1 MADTEASIKPL
12 KPSILQALLPILFL
26 IVALFINVRI
36 FGDAALDGSNQII
49 LMLSAGVASIV
60 AIRLGYKWKKIR
72 SSIVKSISSALS
84 SIIILL
90 LIGSLAG
97 TWLLSGVVPAMIY
110 YGLQV
115 RRVTCP

>member
-1 MADTEASIKPL
+1 MADIKATIKPL
-12 KPSILQALLPILFL
+12 KPTILQALFPILFL

-60 AIRLGYKWKKIR
+60 ALRLGYKWKKI
-72 SSIVKSISSALS
+72 STSIVKSISSALS

-90 LIGSLAG
+90 RL
-97 TWLLSGVVPAMIY
+97 VH
-110 YGLQV
+110 
-115 RRVTCP
+115 